1 MTVKIIIERKF
12 KEDPLPDD
20 LRAINELRMKAM
32 QQKGYVSGETLLD
45 LEDERTVVVLSV
57 WSSLDDWKTW
67 LNSQERCKLESE
79 LTPHIEEPVK
89 IRPFMLGADGISK
102 VFAKFVHDSE
112 VAP

>member
-1 MTVKIIIERKF
+1 
-12 KEDPLPDD
+12 
-20 LRAINELRMKAM
+20 MKAM

-79 LTPHIEEPVK
+79 LTPHLQEPVK
-89 IRPFMLGADGISK
+89 ISPFMLGADGISK
-102 VFAKFVHDSE
+102 VFSKFVHGSE